1 MLSFDGSRRGIAWP
15 IAAIAVIVALHVGG
29 VSAATFMLHC
39 DALQSA
45 GYRVLALEDGRK
57 VAVWYPAAEPE
68 RAIAYSR
75 SGDTGRVAADA
86 PPLGGCPPVPLVVF
100 SHEIGGC
107 ALQSIFITEELARHG
122 YVVAA
127 PDHRDAGCAVGGDDL
142 KPLGADKWLLA
153 PPLWSADSAV
163 DRARDLRDVMHL
175 VAQDPALAP
184 IVDAS
189 NVGAIGHAL
198 GGYTVIGMAGGW
210 QSWKT
215 SEVKAV
221 IALAPFVEPFIEH
234 GMLSG
239 LGVPVMYQTA
249 WLVWD
254 KHRLEVQGEAYR
266 LTSPPKYLVELK
278 GVAQFDFEW
287 TNLLCLGQPSVDE
300 CLKKQPNAAA
310 IDRYAIA
317 FLDRYLKGAPGDQL
331 DSDGKDV
338 NRFLRSP

>member
-1 MLSFDGSRRGIAWP
+1 MPSFDGSRGRVRWP
-15 IAAIAVIVALHVGG
+15 ALAFAACVAFHVDA
-29 VSAATFMLHC
+29 SAATFMLHC
-39 DALQSA
+39 DALHSA

-75 SGDTGRVAADA
+75 SGDTGRVASDS

-127 PDHRDAGCAVGGDDL
+127 PDHQDAGCAVGSDDL
-142 KPLGADKWLLA
+142 KPLRADKWFLA
-153 PPLWSADSAV
+153 STLWSDESAV
-163 DRARDLRDVMHL
+163 DRARDLREVMHL
-175 VAQDPALAP
+175 VARDPALAP

-189 NVGAIGHAL
+189 NVGAIGHSL

-210 QSWKT
+210 PSWKT
-215 SEVKAV
+215 PELQAV
-221 IALAPFVEPFIEH
+221 IALSPFVEPFIER
-234 GMLSG
+234 GMLSR

-254 KHRLEVQGEAYR
+254 KHRLEVEAEAYQ
-266 LTSPPKYLVELK
+266 LTSPPKYFVELK
-278 GVAQFDFEW
+278 GVAQLDFEW
-287 TNLLCLGQPSVDE
+287 TNLLCLGQASVDE
-300 CLKKQPNAAA
+300 CLKNQPNAAA

-317 FLDRYLKGAPGDQL
+317 FLDRYLKGISGGQL